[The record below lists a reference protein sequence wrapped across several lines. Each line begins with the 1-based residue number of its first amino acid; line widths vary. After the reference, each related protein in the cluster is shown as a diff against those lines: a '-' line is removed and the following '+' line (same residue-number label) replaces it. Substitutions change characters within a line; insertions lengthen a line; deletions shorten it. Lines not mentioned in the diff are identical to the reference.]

1 MTDEPLSPELALV
14 SPELAEAARAALPE
28 RPWEAFLPGPAPPP
42 PPAPPAPP
50 ASPPPA
56 PAPAAEEQLRR
67 PPVPDAA
74 PAAPREAPA
83 PPPVAPR
90 RRRRVPITPFI
101 LAGLAVVVT
110 VAGYLPASD
119 APVLISTPPNRPA
132 PPNGRPVPGTYV
144 DGQAVRLQVAA
155 DGTLTGTVVS
165 VACAAAGPVSGRIGR
180 DGSFRGTVSTRAA
193 GRRITG
199 SLLGRRTGAQL
210 QGVVRLESGKCD
222 SGPVLFSA
230 KRVAAPDE

>member
-14 SPELAEAARAALPE
+14 SPELAERARATLPE
-28 RPWEAFLPGPAPPP
+28 RPWEAFLPDPA

-50 ASPPPA
+50 PPS
-56 PAPAAEEQLRR
+56 PAAEEQLRR

-74 PAAPREAPA
+74 PAARREAPA
-83 PPPVAPR
+83 PPPAAPR
-90 RRRRVPITPFI
+90 PRRRVPITPFV

-119 APVLISTPPNRPA
+119 APVLIATPPNRPA
-132 PPNGRPVPGTYV
+132 PPDSRPLPGTYV
-144 DGQAVRLQVAA
+144 DGQVVRLQVAA
-155 DGTLTGTVVS
+155 DGTLTGTAVS
-165 VACAAAGPVSGRIGR
+165 VTCAAAGPVSGSVGR
-180 DGSFRGTVSTRAA
+180 DGSLRGTVSTRAG

-199 SLLGRRTGAQL
+199 SLLGRRTGARL
-210 QGVVRLESGKCD
+210 QGVVRLQSGDCD

-230 KRVAAPDE
+230 KRVARPDE